1 MTGSAWEGMKGCY
14 LAFSG
19 IFSSHI
25 YGSWILS
32 GSNYIQNQYVS
43 NGVKGE
49 SWKRHFLNIM
59 GWSRIQS
66 QESAWD
72 RS

>member
-1 MTGSAWEGMKGCY
+1 MTGSAWEGMEGCY

-19 IFSSHI
+19 LFSSHI

-49 SWKRHFLNIM
+49 R
-59 GWSRIQS
+59 
-66 QESAWD
+66 
-72 RS
+72 